1 MPFMWILSFNIKIG
15 GTMTEEQ
22 ELYSLKVVQLK
33 QILDLS
39 PNLSD
44 KTKETIK
51 KIIRIKKEGRK

>member
-1 MPFMWILSFNIKIG
+1 
-15 GTMTEEQ
+15 MTEEQ

-44 KTKETIK
+44 KTKETIR
-51 KIIRIKKEGRK
+51 KIIRIKKEGAEDE